1 MGNQNNTF
9 RNITHNNQNSNKN
22 QNNNTNIFKINN
34 NTQQKIN
41 QTLKLPELPYQFYN
55 HYLEKV
61 DKKDKIHFEKPI
73 GLYDPYG
80 KNINPLTLQPYQNH
94 YIKNKPISY
103 NSGNLQGMIVP
114 KSYSAWAAIWTN
126 LKLYSITGQIID
138 SIRKNNITII
148 KAGTGVGKSFLAG
161 RICSQAFNYQKKV
174 LMTLPKKLLARETAE
189 TTAITCDVVLGEE
202 VGYFYKGE
210 RFIDKNNKE
219 SKIIFTTVGS
229 LIRSLTGD
237 DPYLEEYD
245 CIIVDEAHE
254 RSVQTDFLIL
264 FLKKALMKRKDLK
277 VVFISATLDVK
288 EFQNYYKGNSFQ
300 VVDMGE
306 TTSFEIKDYYEKTK
320 PLDWRKT
327 AMEKVLTILKSQEE
341 GDIIVFIKAKS
352 DGNIMMDQL
361 RPKFQNLPNN
371 KKNNKQENPFMIV
384 LDAGISKDDKDYA
397 TKEFNYLNH
406 PDANPDKPYTRKI
419 VFATNVAES
428 SLTVKGV
435 VFVID
440 CGLALED
447 YYEPL
452 KDANALLEKFVSKS
466 AVKQRRGRAGRTKP
480 GVCYHLYSEKEYDTF
495 PDFPIPA
502 IQKSDLT
509 MDILDIFRIPY
520 IKNWGDAKK
529 LLGDM
534 MSPPES
540 KFMESAIH
548 KLVAM
553 EALSGKESKA
563 TVTELGQE
571 LSKFSS
577 INIQLSRAIVASYYY
592 HCKYEVIPIIVL
604 IEMLGGR
611 IEGIYNKY
619 RPDRKLSNQEN
630 AKEEKKF
637 IAKQHQFDNKYGDI
651 LTLHNIYQAYINY
664 MKLPKEYNPTN
675 ENNRNING
683 GGRLNNN
690 NQENNNNKSNTNNN
704 NNRSQISLE
713 ARTKKNYKD
722 ARNWCL
728 DHGINPK
735 YLVKKDS
742 KQWNKIQNDSRQL
755 DNTLMKIV
763 RPAHLNHQ
771 HYQEYKNDGGT
782 YSKIQL
788 KKEIQKNIEEVSNI
802 SPENKMQLQE
812 DIDDVINNTIKNHEK
827 NGGSFIQS
835 GGFQKKSYERFFFPN
850 ITIHKS
856 KEENILQAFS
866 HGLYINM
873 VKNQGNNKF
882 VTCFPLEKTY
892 CSPDPKSSVSLTSKP
907 AYLMYYE
914 LFMMHE
920 HQKQLKLNVVSKMPT
935 SVMTQVKKLYKHFI
949 PDCYKKITM
958 ENSFKE
964 KSLQKKKHTYFKK
977 NKKDKK

>member
-1 MGNQNNTF
+1 MGNQNNTS
-9 RNITHNNQNSNKN
+9 RNNS
-22 QNNNTNIFKINN
+22 NNNTNKNTNKNSNNNNTNTLKINN

-55 HYLEKV
+55 HYLEKI
-61 DKKDKIHFEKPI
+61 DKKEKAHFEKPI

-103 NSGNLQGMIVP
+103 NNGNLEGMVVP

-237 DPYLEEYD
+237 DPYLEGYD

-264 FLKKALMKRKDLK
+264 FLKKALVKRKDLK
-277 VVFISATLDVK
+277 VVFISATLDIK
-288 EFQNYYKGNSFQ
+288 EFQNYYKGSSLQ

-306 TTSFEIKDYYEKTK
+306 TTSKEIKDYYEKTK
-320 PLDWRKT
+320 PMDWRKT
-327 AMEKVLTILKSQEE
+327 AMEKIMNILKSQEK
-341 GDIIVFIKAKS
+341 GDIIVFIKARS
-352 DGNIMMDQL
+352 DGNMMMDQL
-361 RPKFQNLPNN
+361 RSKFRNLPEN
-371 KKNNKQENPFMIV
+371 KKNGVQENPFMIV

-406 PDANPDKPYTRKI
+406 PDADSSKPYTRKI

-466 AVKQRRGRAGRTKP
+466 AVKQRRGRAGRTMP
-480 GVCYHLYSEKEYDTF
+480 GVCYHLYSEKEYATF
-495 PDFPIPA
+495 PDFPIPS

-520 IKNWGDAKK
+520 IKDLGDVKK
-529 LLGDM
+529 LLDTM
-534 MSPPES
+534 MSPPEP
-540 KFMESAIH
+540 KFMDSAIH

-592 HCKYEVIPIIVL
+592 HCKYEVIPIVVL
-604 IEMLGGR
+604 MEMLGGR

-619 RPDRKLSNQEN
+619 RPDRRLSNQEN

-637 IAKQHQFDNKYGDI
+637 ITKQHQFDNKYGDL
-651 LTLHNIYQAYINY
+651 LTLHNIYNAYIDY
-664 MKLPKEYNPTN
+664 MKLPKEYNPSN
-675 ENNRNING
+675 ENNNTNKNSNNQNG
-683 GGRLNNN
+683 GNLNNN
-690 NQENNNNKSNTNNN
+690 NNNSNKN
-704 NNRSQISLE
+704 NNRAQVSLE

-722 ARNWCL
+722 ARDWCL
-728 DHGINPK
+728 NHGINPK

-771 HYQEYKNDGGT
+771 HHQDYKNDGGT
-782 YSKIQL
+782 YSKALL

-802 SPENKMQLQE
+802 SPENKVQLQE
-812 DIDDVINNTIKNHEK
+812 DIDELINDTMKNREK
-827 NGGSFIQS
+827 SGGSFIQC
-835 GGFQKKSYERFFFPN
+835 GGFQKKSYERSFFPN
-850 ITIHKS
+850 INMHKS
-856 KEENILQAFS
+856 KEENILQSFS

-892 CSPDPKSSVSLTSKP
+892 CNPDPKSSVSLTSKP

-914 LFMMHE
+914 LFMMRE

-935 SVMTQVKKLYKHFI
+935 SVMNQVKKLYKHFI
-949 PDCYKKITM
+949 PDCYQKIILESSRNHST
-958 ENSFKE
+958 SV
-964 KSLQKKKHTYFKK
+964 KKKKK
-977 NKKDKK
+977 KSFPKK